1 MSDNDE
7 DLLVLQGKRY
17 WKQKRWSK
25 DKKVNVRTTAR
36 HRQRGLPCVAIRRRD
51 SRLEQADHA
60 GQQPLVGAPHY
71 RLARAPSRTRF
82 MLASRRCGV
91 PGTPVARP
99 GASLARR

>member
-1 MSDNDE
+1 MSRASARRLAN
-7 DLLVLQGKRY
+7 LLGQVGVLEPARQHHAADTER
-17 WKQKRWSK
+17 
-25 DKKVNVRTTAR
+25 R